1 MLPMTVFDAS
11 QRLSSKESVHL
22 LLRAVSGGR
31 ASHGGIYGQACS
43 RSSRPGAFSRC
54 RIGPG
59 GLPAAGLWL
68 RLHSYG
74 SSLRLCRSSLG
85 GTGPRGT
92 AWVRATDLHTTTL
105 RTDSCLPNA
114 AGGARLLHSA
124 VSGGFAA
131 VI

>member
-1 MLPMTVFDAS
+1 MDKLVLGVAAFALSAGAAS
-11 QRLSSKESVHL
+11 AQVVYPGYGYAPLARL
-22 LLRAVSGGR
+22 RT
-31 ASHGGIYGQACS
+31 
-43 RSSRPGAFSRC
+43 
-54 RIGPG
+54 
-59 GLPAAGLWL
+59 LWL

-105 RTDSCLPNA
+105 RTNSCLPSA
-114 AGGARLLHSA
+114 ASGARLLHSA